1 MKTKRFAARIIA
13 AALASAVLLGGGFA
27 APAQADSGWNTT
39 KKSERVQP
47 LDSGWNTTK

>member
-1 MKTKRFAARIIA
+1 MNKTRFAARIIA
-13 AALASAVLLGGGFA
+13 AAAASAVLLGAGFA

-39 KKSERVQP
+39 KRDRVTT